1 MRNILIIIL
10 SGLLLSCATQRE
22 LQRKD
27 EQINQLTQQ
36 NQQLQQKNADTLGQ
50 NKRLRTLIE
59 KVLQRLAIIQ
69 EHYKKLVQ
77 ENMELYQKLYH
88 ERMAE
93 QKQLLEERKKHLKDL
108 EKEVQ
113 TLVQDDLSSKEKIHK
128 LLMERRQKLVQLN
141 LWTIKDER
149 YFMDIAD
156 KLKSNLTPEQ
166 ERQIIPEALR
176 LEAQLA
182 KKAEQSP

>member
-1 MRNILIIIL
+1 MLFSRLI
-10 SGLLLSCATQRE
+10 GCATQHE

-27 EQINQLTQQ
+27 QQINQLTQQ
-36 NQQLQQKNADTLGQ
+36 NQQLQKKNLETLDQ
-50 NKRLRTLIE
+50 NKRLRSLIE
-59 KVLQRLAIIQ
+59 KVLQRLAVIQ

-93 QKQLLEERKKHLKDL
+93 QKQLLEERKKHLKEL

-113 TLVQDDLSSKEKIHK
+113 TLVQDDVTSKEKIHK
-128 LLMERRQKLVQLN
+128 LLMERRQKLVERN

-149 YFMDIAD
+149 HFMDIVD
-156 KLKSNLTPEQ
+156 KLKSDLKPEE
-166 ERQIIPEALR
+166 ERQIIAQCLR

-182 KKAEQSP
+182 KKAEQSQ